1 MSEFTAQDLKDVQDK
16 IKQISA
22 NVLMRRVIIFLIVIF
37 VILLFT
43 YRSFFVYI
51 EPNEVGLKQINISL
65 LGNQGLQEK
74 KYYCGWHFK
83 WPFLEEYIK
92 FTNDIQVYELAEFRG
107 STQRNYLKKG
117 RSAPRE
123 RETFFYDKLSEREVY
138 AQKSLIS
145 AVIPEK
151 KYQRQGA
158 AKIQT
163 NDGFYV
169 DVDVTII
176 YRIIDPYKVAT
187 VLGRTPEEYRQN
199 GIAKKAISVLKDS
212 FGKLT
217 TEEFYN
223 SSMRVKKADD
233 AKILFNEKVKSEG
246 LEIEYVLVRYFEY
259 SAEIQKNI
267 EEKKLKDQL
276 VFKNQS
282 EARAAIEE
290 AKLKKV
296 KEEGEA
302 ALKVELQ
309 KGQAYV
315 TRKNADKNAYV
326 RKKRASGDLQVKL
339 AEATKTRLINEAYRD
354 KGAERIVGLEMAKV
368 LEGIDVI
375 IIPSDGKDGFNPLD
389 LDKTIKLFESK

>member
-1 MSEFTAQDLKDVQDK
+1 MSDFTAQDLKDVQDK
-16 IKQISA
+16 LKKISG
-22 NVLMRRVIIFLIVIF
+22 NVFMRRMVIFLVVVF
-37 VILLFT
+37 VLLLFT
-43 YRSFFVYI
+43 YQSFFVYI
-51 EPNEVGLKQINISL
+51 EPNEVGLKQVNISL
-65 LGNQGLQEK
+65 LGNQGLQET

-83 WPFLEEYIK
+83 WPFLEEYIV
-92 FTNDIQVYELAEFRG
+92 FANDIQIYELAEFRG
-107 STQRNYLKKG
+107 STRRSYLKRKG
-117 RSAPRE
+117 VQK
-123 RETFFYDKLSEREVY
+123 RETFFYDKLSEMEVS
-138 AQKSLIS
+138 QQRSLMQ
-145 AVIPEK
+145 AVIPEA

-169 DVDVTII
+169 DVDVSII
-176 YRIIDPYKVAT
+176 YRITDPYKVAT
-187 VLGRTPEEYRQN
+187 VLGRTPQEYRQN

-223 SSMRVKKADD
+223 SQLRVKKAQE
-233 AKILFNEKVKSEG
+233 AKQLFNEKVKNEG
-246 LEIEYVLVRYFEY
+246 LEIEHVLVRYFEY

-290 AKLKKV
+290 AKLKKI

-315 TRKNADKNAYV
+315 TRKNADKDAYV
-326 RKKRASGDLQVKL
+326 RKKRASGDLLVKL
-339 AEATKTRLINEAYRD
+339 AEANKTRLVNEAYRD
-354 KGAERIVGLEMAKV
+354 KGAERIVGLEMAEV
-368 LEGIDVI
+368 LKGIEIV

-389 LDKTIKLFESK
+389 LDRTMNLFESK